1 MEIRKVTSWGER
13 PVAERVMR
21 KTKKIYTA
29 GTLTY
34 TKLGLVS
41 LFGWLLWGD
50 FIFNLMEIVAGSFI
64 PLKLKALD
72 APNWLIGLAL
82 TTVPAF
88 VGMTVHPVIS
98 VASDRTRTRWGRRIP
113 FLLGATPFV
122 TLTLVLIGSSD
133 WIAGWLQSA
142 FWSGMTPAQVTLW
155 LLAFLV
161 IAFQFLNTF
170 ITSCYIYLFNDVVPP
185 ELLSRFMALFRIVGI
200 VATSGFQYFLF
211 GKSETHMPEIF
222 IGSAVLYG
230 VFFVVMCLRVKEGEY
245 PPPEVVE
252 GSGWERVWGN
262 IRTYVVE
269 CYSYRFYWWIILGSI
284 LWGVSFAMIS
294 FRVFF
299 AESVGLSLDQFGKL
313 MGVAGVVSAFV
324 LYPAAALADRWH
336 PIRVILIGLVG
347 LLLVVPMQLVFL
359 FFDIPPDQARVIYM
373 VLFVLHISVQAFYHA
388 AQAPLSMRLFP
399 RERFGQFN
407 TAGAIIAGPIM
418 MLAGL
423 LVGVWL
429 DWLDSR
435 MEEPLSQYRFY
446 PAWVAACQF
455 LCLIFMLLLYRD
467 WKKLGGDESYRPPGD
482 NTSGQP

>member
-1 MEIRKVTSWGER
+1 MPSQ
-13 PVAERVMR
+13 
-21 KTKKIYTA
+21 KIYQA

-98 VASDRTRTRWGRRIP
+98 VASDRTRSRWGRRIP

-122 TLTLVLIGSSD
+122 TLVLVLIGSSD
-133 WIAGWLQSA
+133 WIAKGLQAA
-142 FWSGMTPAQVTLW
+142 FWTSMSPTQVTLW
-155 LLAFLV
+155 LVTILV
-161 IAFQFLNTF
+161 VAFQFLNTF

-211 GKSETHMPEIF
+211 GKSETHMAEIF
-222 IGSAVLYG
+222 IGSAILYC
-230 VFFVVMCLRVKEGEY
+230 VFFVLMCLRVKEGDY

-252 GSGWERVWGN
+252 GRGWGRVWAN
-262 IRTYVVE
+262 IRAYTVE

-284 LWGVSFAMIS
+284 FWGVSFAVIS

-324 LYPAAALADRWH
+324 LYPAAALADRLH
-336 PIRVILIGLVG
+336 PVRMVVIGLVA
-347 LLLVVPMQLVFL
+347 LIPVVSLQLVFL
-359 FFDIPPDQARVIYM
+359 FFDFPPDVSRMIYM
-373 VLFVLHISVQAFYHA
+373 GLFVLHISVQAFFLA
-388 AQAPLSMRLFP
+388 AQAPLGMRLFP
-399 RERFGQFN
+399 REKFGQFN
-407 TAGAIIAGPIM
+407 TAGAIIAGPVM
-418 MLAGL
+418 MLAGV

-429 DWLDSR
+429 DWLDAR
-435 MEEPLSQYRFY
+435 IEEPLSQYRYY
-446 PAWVAACQF
+446 PAWVAGSQF
-455 LCLIFMLLLYRD
+455 LSLIFMFLLYRD
-467 WKKLGGDESYRPPGD
+467 WKKLGGDTSYRPPG
-482 NTSGQP
+482 TPPPSQQ

>member
-1 MEIRKVTSWGER
+1 MSAT
-13 PVAERVMR
+13 
-21 KTKKIYTA
+21 KIYRA

-34 TKLGLVS
+34 TRLGLVS

-72 APNWLIGLAL
+72 APNWLIGLAI

-88 VGMTVHPVIS
+88 IGMTAHPVIS

-122 TLTLVLIGSSD
+122 ALTLVLIGASD
-133 WIAGWLQSA
+133 RIAAWLQAA
-142 FWSGMTPAQVTLW
+142 FWSSLSPAQVALW
-155 LLAFLV
+155 LAAFLV

-185 ELLSRFMALFRIVGI
+185 ELLARFMALFRIVGI
-200 VATSGFQYFLF
+200 AATSTFQYFLF

-230 VFFVVMCLRVKEGEY
+230 VFFVAMCLRVKEGEY
-245 PPPEVVE
+245 PPPEVTE
-252 GSGWERVWGN
+252 GKGWKKAVAN
-262 IRTYVVE
+262 VRTYVVE
-269 CYSYRFYWWIILGSI
+269 CYSYRFYWWIILGNI
-284 LWGVSFAMIS
+284 FWAVSFAMTA

-313 MGVAGVVSAFV
+313 MGVAGIVSMFV
-324 LYPAAALADRWH
+324 LYPAAVLADRWH
-336 PIRVILIGLVG
+336 PIRVILIGLAG
-347 LLLVVPMQLVFL
+347 LLLVVPLQLVFL
-359 FFDIPPDQARVIYM
+359 IFDIPPEQARMLYM
-373 VLFVLHISVQAFYHA
+373 GLFVLHISVQAFYFA
-388 AQAPLSMRLFP
+388 AQIPLSMRLFP
-399 RERFGQFN
+399 RDRFGQFN
-407 TAGAIIAGPIM
+407 TAGAIVAGPAM

-423 LVGVWL
+423 LVGFWL
-429 DWLDSR
+429 DWLDAR
-435 MEEPLSQYRFY
+435 IEEPLSQYRYY
-446 PAWVAACQF
+446 PAWVAGSQF
-455 LCLIFMLLLYRD
+455 LCFVCMILLYRD

-482 NTSGQP
+482 PPPAAP

>member
-1 MEIRKVTSWGER
+1 MST
-13 PVAERVMR
+13 
-21 KTKKIYTA
+21 KTYRA

-34 TKLGLVS
+34 TRLGLVA

-98 VASDRTRTRWGRRIP
+98 TASDRTRTRWGRRIP
-113 FLLGATPFV
+113 YLLGATPFV

-133 WIAGWLQSA
+133 WIAAWLQATFFSK
-142 FWSGMTPAQVTLW
+142 MTPTQVTVW

-170 ITSCYIYLFNDVVPP
+170 ITSTYLYLFNDVVPT

-200 VATSGFQYFLF
+200 AATSGFQYFLF

-222 IGSAVLYG
+222 IGSAVLYC
-230 VFFVVMCLRVKEGEY
+230 VFFVAMCLRVKEGEY
-245 PPPEVVE
+245 PPPEE
-252 GSGWERVWGN
+252 LPGQGLNRVWSSV
-262 IRTYVVE
+262 RTYAVE
-269 CYSYRFYWWIILGSI
+269 CYSHRFYWWIILGSI
-284 LWGVSFAMIS
+284 FWGISFAMIA

-336 PIRVILIGLVG
+336 PIRVILLGLVG
-347 LLLVVPMQLVFL
+347 LVVVVPLQLVFL
-359 FFDIPPDQARVIYM
+359 VFDLPPEQSRAIYM
-373 VLFVLHISVQAFYHA
+373 VLFVLHISVQAFYIA
-388 AQAPLSMRLFP
+388 AQMPMAMRLFP
-399 RERFGQFN
+399 KDRFGQFN
-407 TAGAIIAGPIM
+407 TAGAIIAGPVT
-418 MLAGL
+418 MLAGIM
-423 LVGVWL
+423 VGVWL
-429 DWLDSR
+429 DWLDNR
-435 MEEPLSQYRFY
+435 MEAPLSQYRYY
-446 PAWVAACQF
+446 PAWVAGCQF
-455 LCLIFMLLLYRD
+455 ICLIFMILLYRD
-467 WKKLGGDESYRPPGD
+467 WKKLGGDESYSPPAERSPATIG
-482 NTSGQP
+482 